1 MRATIAM
8 PAAATRNHETGLGRR
23 RESIGIGSG
32 AGDPAMGAG
41 AAGMGAGRG
50 VARGEIVGRG
60 GEDAALQG
68 GRRLDGLDGL
78 GQRRHHRTKLG
89 ELLVRQ
95 RTRAEVLANRLLL
108 VGLERVQHERG
119 GKFDRFLVGQSRPVV
134 HGAAPCSRRW
144 RRIASSA
151 SRIRPLTVPSGA
163 PVLAAI
169 SCCVSPPK

>member
-1 MRATIAM
+1 MRATIAI

-23 RESIGIGSG
+23 RESIWIGSG
-32 AGDPAMGAG
+32 AGG
-41 AAGMGAGRG
+41 AAALRQAPGAA
-50 VARGEIVGRG
+50 VARGKIVGRG

-68 GRRLDGLDGL
+68 SRRLDGLERL
-78 GQRRHHRTKLG
+78 GQRGHHRTQLG

-134 HGAAPCSRRW
+134 HGPAPCSRRW

-163 PVLAAI
+163 PVLVAI